1 MSGRP
6 AGIARVREL
15 WRLFRNE
22 REDPEPFYTW
32 LAEELAADLE
42 RRHGPLAGRTLLDLG
57 CGPGYYTAALRARG
71 ATVIP
76 VDNSA
81 EELGPSP
88 PDGALLADAAA
99 LPLPDGAVDGV
110 VCSNLLEHTPDAEA
124 VIREVERVLRPGGWG
139 YLSWTNWYSP
149 HGGHDMSPYHLL
161 GPQRGPRL
169 YERRHGPPRK
179 NRYGEGLFPVHVGPT
194 LRYVESRPGLAV
206 TGAEP
211 RYWPRLDW
219 LMRVPGVREV
229 ACWNAVIHVERTA
242 LDGVEGWLTD
252 AQAARLAA
260 AAARTAPGARIVE
273 IGSYRGRSTI
283 VLARAAPH
291 AEVVAIDPHAGND
304 RGPRQW
310 TGTADEGEA
319 DHRAFRAN
327 LDRAGVAERVRHVRR
342 PSQDAL
348 DAVDGAVDV
357 LYVDGAHRFA
367 PASADITRWGARV
380 APGGTLLIHDAFSSV
395 GVTLA
400 IARHLLAGARFR
412 YAGRSGS
419 LAEYRRED
427 LGAAAR
433 AAGAARQLAS
443 LPWFARNLVVKAA
456 IAARLPGVA
465 RALGHR
471 SGPWPY

>member
-1 MSGRP
+1 MSARP
-6 AGIARVREL
+6 AGVARAREL

-32 LAEELAADLE
+32 LADELAAGLE

-81 EELGPSP
+81 GELGPVP
-88 PDGALLADAAA
+88 PEGALLADASA
-99 LPLPDGAVDGV
+99 LPLADGAVDGV
-110 VCSNLLEHTPDAEA
+110 VCSNLLEHTPDAQA
-124 VIREVERVLRPGGWG
+124 VIREIERVLRPGGWA

-161 GPQRGPRL
+161 GPRLGPRL
-169 YERRHGPPRK
+169 YERLHGPPRK
-179 NRYGEGLFPVHVGPT
+179 NRYGDGLYAVHIGPT
-194 LRYVESRPGLAV
+194 LRYVRERPELRV

-211 RYWPRLDW
+211 RYWPALRPV
-219 LMRVPGVREV
+219 MHVPGVREV
-229 ACWNAVIHVERTA
+229 AAWNCVIHLERRRPLPT

-252 AQAARLAA
+252 DQAARLRAA
-260 AAARTAPGARIVE
+260 AERSAGRIVE
-273 IGSYRGRSTI
+273 IGSYHGRSTI
-283 VLARAAPH
+283 VLAGAAPPGG
-291 AEVVAIDPHAGND
+291 EVVAIDPHAGND

-319 DHRAFRAN
+319 DNRAFRTN
-327 LDRAGVAERVRHVRR
+327 LERAGVADRVRHVRR
-342 PSQDAL
+342 PSQEAL
-348 DAVDGAVDV
+348 DAVAGEVDV
-357 LYVDGAHRFA
+357 LYVDGAHRYV

-380 APGGTLLIHDAFSSV
+380 APGGTMLIHDAFSSV
-395 GVTLA
+395 GVTAA
-400 IARHLLAGARFR
+400 ILRHLLLDPRFR

-419 LAEYRRED
+419 LAEYRREPGGR
-427 LGAAAR
+427 L
-433 AAGAARQLAS
+433 AGAGGQLAA
-443 LPWFARNLVVKAA
+443 LPWFARNLVIKAA
-456 IAARLPGVA
+456 IVARMPRLA